1 MVRTYHNQNIFTLF
15 ITVTVATCGY
25 PLFGNENSEIQIT
38 GYSDPAIEG
47 RNVSIHCPPGMVLMV
62 METIAST
69 LVCTGNGEWE
79 PDPRKVA
86 CVHPATTAKIINC
99 LNINLSFVPRLLNL
113 LQRV

>member
-1 MVRTYHNQNIFTLF
+1 MVRTYHNQNIYA
-15 ITVTVATCGY
+15 TVTAATCGY

-38 GYSDPAIEG
+38 GYSDPAVEG

-62 METIAST
+62 METIART

-86 CVHPATTAKIINC
+86 CVHCSSSNYSYHGSYRYYSHHNNHFLQC
-99 LNINLSFVPRLLNL
+99 L
-113 LQRV
+113 

>member
-1 MVRTYHNQNIFTLF
+1 M
-15 ITVTVATCGY
+15 
-25 PLFGNENSEIQIT
+25 FGNEDSEIQTI
-38 GYSDPAIEG
+38 GYSDPAVEG

-86 CVHPATTAKIINC
+86 CVHPATTAIMDHTGIIVIIIIIFYNVC
-99 LNINLSFVPRLLNL
+99 DTKN
-113 LQRV
+113 